1 MAILK
6 LRDCVFDTK
15 VVVFDKDGTLIDFQ
29 KIWGSRMVAAAKA
42 VISACRKSDDLLDR
56 LFRTVGYNVEGTQT
70 LGCGPLATAPIVQL
84 ETIGATV
91 LHQAGIPWDEAAS
104 LAAEHLTKR
113 MVTLPTADEISP
125 RGNVASLLQELRDAE
140 IRIAVATT
148 DNRLTAEKCLEVL
161 GIGNLIEQL
170 LCGDDRTGPRK
181 PDPAVLLGI
190 ADSFCTP
197 INQVIMVGDTVS
209 DLKMAKAAGA
219 MAVAITGG
227 AGSRAELTQQ
237 ADVVIDSLEEICVV

>member
-1 MAILK
+1 MLK

-15 VVVFDKDGTLIDFQ
+15 VLVFDKDGTLIDFHT
-29 KIWGSRMVAAAKA
+29 IWGSRMVSAAKA
-42 VISACRKSDDLLDR
+42 MISACQRGDDLQDR
-56 LFRTVGYNVEGTQT
+56 LFRTIGYNLERNQT
-70 LGCGPLATAPIVQL
+70 LDCGPLATAPIVQL

-113 MVTLPTADEISP
+113 MVALPTADEISP
-125 RGNVASLLQELRDAE
+125 RGNLASLLQDLHDAE
-140 IRIAVATT
+140 IRIAVTTT

-161 GIGNLIEQL
+161 GIENLIEQL
-170 LCGDDRTGPRK
+170 LCGDDQTGPRK

-190 ADSFCTP
+190 AESFGTP
-197 INQVIMVGDTVS
+197 INQVIMVGDTAS

-227 AGSRAELTQQ
+227 AGSRAELVQQ
-237 ADVVIDSLEEICVV
+237 ADVVIDCLEEICVI